1 MNLLGLTALLD
12 VAKPADW
19 EHTQVANLVESIMG
33 IPTIFKHAASES
45 EVDATISRIVKQDL
59 NSKVL
64 PVSSWQWANLLSSLS
79 SAHGT
84 SFKDAIDLYNDHPA
98 VVGTRDSADSAG
110 TGSLEIDTK
119 KQRAIKHWM
128 DKTSEGAFHEVDM
141 HCHDIPFALGAFGE
155 QFAQEAAYF
164 LNSVVELAADPAC
177 TLTPME
183 GESSITINWKL
194 PMPDDVDINCPQ
206 KWFFRRIKFQF
217 HRETSIVPVQQKKK
231 YRISKESG
239 LKLRNIMCLVSQA
252 WPLITQAFTSD
263 DVSELVTSLSET
275 GIDDSDWAEII
286 ELRPSNF
293 SISMLKSRRTAEQAR
308 LEHDNRAAYA
318 EVEKEKNEVR
328 MARWKL
334 FVAGLRR
341 DQLNLT
347 ATSKAPR
354 AMAAALHKKGME
366 WKRQESEKGNKAVTG
381 YMNDYLRIASVAKP
395 PLALDVINKY
405 VQDIMKLKNITTDD
419 LHFIGLGDGNSP
431 NARTQTGA
439 KSMCQVLHIVNS
451 MKPTHSACLLTVPD
465 LPLDSSARGLDEGRP
480 SCGSSCGTTISIVTP
495 AGSQRLTLT
504 HGRKHSQTKGVFLL
518 GEW

>member
-1 MNLLGLTALLD
+1 MKDYPQRCLLKQSRIQWTTGHHDGHCFFLTVPLQRSAGLYRTCQGEMLSLRNVCHQDVEMSPKVRPLLYFDDGGKKGMAAFLNLLGLTALLD

-19 EHTQVANLVESIMG
+19 EHTQVATLVESIMC

-84 SFKDAIDLYNDHPA
+84 SFKDAIDLYKDHPA

-183 GESSITINWKL
+183 GESSITVNWKL

-239 LKLRNIMCLVSQA
+239 
-252 WPLITQAFTSD
+252 
-263 DVSELVTSLSET
+263 
-275 GIDDSDWAEII
+275 
-286 ELRPSNF
+286 SNF
-293 SISMLKSRRTAEQAR
+293 E
-308 LEHDNRAAYA
+308 
-318 EVEKEKNEVR
+318 
-328 MARWKL
+328 
-334 FVAGLRR
+334 
-341 DQLNLT
+341 
-347 ATSKAPR
+347 TSCV
-354 AMAAALHKKGME
+354 
-366 WKRQESEKGNKAVTG
+366 W
-381 YMNDYLRIASVAKP
+381 
-395 PLALDVINKY
+395 
-405 VQDIMKLKNITTDD
+405 
-419 LHFIGLGDGNSP
+419 
-431 NARTQTGA
+431 
-439 KSMCQVLHIVNS
+439 
-451 MKPTHSACLLTVPD
+451 
-465 LPLDSSARGLDEGRP
+465 
-480 SCGSSCGTTISIVTP
+480 
-495 AGSQRLTLT
+495 
-504 HGRKHSQTKGVFLL
+504 
-518 GEW
+518 